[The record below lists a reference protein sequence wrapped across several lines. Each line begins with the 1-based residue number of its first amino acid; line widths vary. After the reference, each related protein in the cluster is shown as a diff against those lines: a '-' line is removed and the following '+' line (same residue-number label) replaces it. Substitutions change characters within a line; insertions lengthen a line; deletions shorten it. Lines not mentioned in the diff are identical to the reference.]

1 MPAKLSQGKVWY
13 IYYYVKEPSS
23 RKLKRFRI
31 KLERFKT
38 KKEKKIAAQ
47 IIINRINEQLA
58 LGWNPIVEQAAP
70 NSYHTLH
77 DALDSFLSIKG
88 REMEENSMR
97 CYRSYVKFLKK
108 WLSGK
113 GFDEKMYACSFS
125 RQLALE
131 IMDDIDNDE
140 KVSPRTFNN
149 YLMFYRIL
157 FNWMVD
163 KGYISGN
170 PFEGIKKKS
179 KKLTQ
184 KTRRIMTD
192 DELSRLFTHLQ
203 SVNSQYLVIC
213 LLCYC
218 CLMRPKEIALLKCG
232 DVDLGQQLIH
242 VRGEIAK
249 NDNDSYRTI
258 PDDMMPYMRELDLS
272 HPDWYIFGSHHEYDF
287 SPGPKQICSRK
298 IAKYWSDHL
307 RHDCGLPMELQ
318 FYSLKDTGI
327 TNMLGSGVPVS
338 FVKQQADHSSLAMTS
353 IYLGKLQDK
362 ASEAIRNAN
371 LIK

>member
-1 MPAKLSQGKVWY
+1 MPAKLTQGKIWFV
-13 IYYYVKEPSS
+13 YYYVKDPHSG
-23 RKLKRFRI
+23 KFKRFRI

-47 IIINRINEQLA
+47 IIINRINEKLA
-58 LGWNPIVEQAAP
+58 LGWNPIIEQAAP
-70 NSYHTLH
+70 NSYSRMY

-88 REMEENSMR
+88 KEMEESSMR
-97 CYRSYVKFLKK
+97 CYKSYVKFFRK
-108 WLSGK
+108 WLKEK
-113 GFDEKMYACSFS
+113 GFDEKMYVCSFS
-125 RQLALE
+125 RSLAIEL
-131 IMDDIDNDE
+131 MNDIDSDE
-140 KVSPRTFNN
+140 NVSSRTFNN
-149 YLMFYRIL
+149 YLIFYKLL
-157 FNWMVD
+157 FNWMID

-170 PFEGIKKKS
+170 PFEGIKKKP

-192 DELSRLFTHLQ
+192 EELSGLFSYLQ
-203 SVNSQYLVIC
+203 TVNRQYLAIC

-218 CLMRPKEIALLKCG
+218 CLMRPKEISLLKCK
-232 DVDLGQQLIH
+232 DVDLSQQLIH

-272 HPDWYIFGSHHEYDF
+272 HPDYYLFGSHHEYDF

-298 IAKYWSDHL
+298 ISKYWSDHL
-307 RHDCGLPMELQ
+307 RRECGLPMELQ

-353 IYLGKLQDK
+353 IYLGKLQGK
-362 ASEAIRNAN
+362 ANDALKNVNI
-371 LIK
+371 IK